1 VLTSERGMIGLVV
14 DRIHGQREVV
24 VQALRD
30 PLVQVPGVTGAT
42 ELGDG
47 KPVLILDAASLT
59 SGVSRPFQE
68 GERAAARTSS
78 MAITD

>member
-14 DRIHGQREVV
+14 DRVIGQREVV

-47 KPVLILDAASLT
+47 KPVLILDGTSLT
-59 SGVSRPFQE
+59 SGASRPMLE
-68 GERAAARTSS
+68 ADRVAARFSS
-78 MAITD
+78 IAITD